1 MLMFKSTKSIVVLLG
16 SILLLAA
23 CKPSDKY
30 AGEWYDVSND
40 GEMLVDFSTEKVLT
54 VEDEEGQK
62 ETYDF
67 NQHSTGFINDV
78 SYYGIEME
86 GKDYY
91 VVSDDKK
98 AEDNV
103 NLIVQTNHA
112 SDFEDVVRDVVLE
125 KNRNEYPK

>member
-1 MLMFKSTKSIVVLLG
+1 MLMFKATKSKVVLLG
-16 SILLLAA
+16 SVLLSAA

-30 AGEWYDVSND
+30 AGEWYAVSND
-40 GEMLVDFSTEKVLT
+40 GEMLVDFSKEKVLT

-67 NQHSTGFINDV
+67 NQHSTGSINEV

-91 VVSDDKK
+91 VVFDDKK
-98 AEDNV
+98 DEDNA
-103 NLIVQTNHA
+103 NLIVQ
-112 SDFEDVVRDVVLE
+112 
-125 KNRNEYPK
+125 